1 MRIDTSAVDGVDN
14 GGGFHRVTSGSEE
27 ALREVS
33 DGLLDD
39 LELLAQLEER
49 KRLME
54 PEDPRAHEL
63 AKEVATLASRVLSWS
78 ISEEQITRDAH
89 EAAKRGDEGAPTR
102 SIEQTPR
109 SAHAILDDW
118 RAAERR
124 VMNATPGTADHAK
137 AALEAERFRQEY
149 QQAFDQRQND
159 H

>member
-1 MRIDTSAVDGVDN
+1 MLPDASAVDVVN
-14 GGGFHRVTSGSEE
+14 TGGGFHRVTSGSEK

-54 PEDPRAHEL
+54 PDDPRAHEL
-63 AKEVATLASRVLSWS
+63 AQQVAVLASRVLSWS
-78 ISEEQITRDAH
+78 ISEEKITKDAL
-89 EAAKRGDEGAPTR
+89 ESARQGDADAPSR

-109 SAHAILDDW
+109 ATRAILEDW

-124 VMNATPGTADHAK
+124 VAAASPGTADHAK

-149 QQAFDQRQND
+149 QQAFEQRQND
-159 H
+159 R